1 MTTFSILTRGCKVN
15 QYESQQ
21 IRALLESYGLTAAD
35 VTQLPDLVVVNT
47 CCVTHTA
54 AGKSRQLARQAKRL
68 EPRAVVVCGCAATV
82 AADEFENIGPNVR
95 VVKNRCDLAATLR
108 SLVTDPTTPN
118 PPAPPRPG
126 VTLIEPQIDSKVK
139 PKNDLG
145 PPEGL
150 PPLSSF
156 QGQTRAFLKIQDG
169 CDACCS
175 YCIIPQAR
183 PKVHSKPPDKV
194 LAEANALVASGHKEI
209 VLTGVHVGAYGCASV
224 RRRERTFGPDANL
237 PDLLEKVAR
246 IRGLARVR
254 VSSLDPADV
263 TPRLLEVFAS
273 HRNIMPHLHLSLQS
287 GSDSVLRRMCRPY
300 TADDFRAKV
309 ELVRNHLDRP
319 AITTDIIVGFPGET
333 QTDFDQTRA
342 LAEEVAFAKIHVFAF
357 SPRQGTAAARMQ
369 DKLPPQVTKQRSR
382 ILRDLD
388 LDLQRRFRD
397 RFIGETAQVL
407 IETANG
413 SPAGRAE
420 RYFMVRVAADPD
432 QAKRPHNNTLVNV
445 TITENAPDAVLATL
459 S

>member
-1 MTTFSILTRGCKVN
+1 
-15 QYESQQ
+15 
-21 IRALLESYGLTAAD
+21 
-35 VTQLPDLVVVNT
+35 
-47 CCVTHTA
+47 
-54 AGKSRQLARQAKRL
+54 
-68 EPRAVVVCGCAATV
+68 
-82 AADEFENIGPNVR
+82 
-95 VVKNRCDLAATLR
+95 
-108 SLVTDPTTPN
+108 
-118 PPAPPRPG
+118 
-126 VTLIEPQIDSKVK
+126 
-139 PKNDLG
+139 
-145 PPEGL
+145 
-150 PPLSSF
+150 
-156 QGQTRAFLKIQDG
+156 LKIQDG
-169 CDACCS
+169 CDAWCS

-224 RRRERTFGPDANL
+224 RRRQQTPRPGANL

-246 IRGLARVR
+246 IRGLARLR

-263 TPRLLEVFAS
+263 TPRLLDVFAS

-287 GSDSVLRRMCRPY
+287 GSDVVLARMCRPY

-309 ELVRNHLDRP
+309 ELIRNRLDRP

-333 QTDFDQTRA
+333 QADFDRTRA
-342 LAEEVAFAKIHVFAF
+342 LAEEVAFSKIHVFAF
-357 SPRQGTAAARMQ
+357 SPRQGTAAAKMQ
-369 DKLPPQVTKQRSR
+369 NRVPTQVTKQRSQ

-407 IETANG
+407 VETANG

-420 RYFMVRVAADPD
+420 RYFMVRVVACPD
-432 QAKRPHNNTLVNV
+432 ETKRPHNNSLVNV